1 MKIKYRAIRIW
12 VVYFKDT
19 ETNGIFSRRF
29 FFFKK
34 RTEKFMKERQ
44 EDWKDEKNV
53 CVSMSYDN
61 LWF

>member
-1 MKIKYRAIRIW
+1 MKYRAIRIW

-19 ETNGIFSRRF
+19 ETNEIFCRRF

-34 RTEKFMKERQ
+34 RAEKFMKERQ